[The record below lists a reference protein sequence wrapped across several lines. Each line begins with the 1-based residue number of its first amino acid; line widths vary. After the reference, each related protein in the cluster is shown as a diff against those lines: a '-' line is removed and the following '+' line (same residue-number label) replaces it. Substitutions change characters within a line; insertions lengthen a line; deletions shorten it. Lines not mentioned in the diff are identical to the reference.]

1 MRSNSHPDSGGC
13 WCAALLGM
21 PEPADSCKTVV
32 PNLFGTR
39 DRFPGRQ
46 CFHGLGVGMW
56 FQDDSSALHLLCTL
70 FLLLLHQ
77 LHLRS
82 SGIRSWRLGTPAISM
97 HVSSFS
103 SLPPLFQPLFC
114 YWLIHGSV
122 GGGEEMASQVW
133 SPTCRVWFQGTGP
146 PGRFS
151 RTCKISI
158 SPPLLQIW
166 DHKTCQTASGTL
178 DKCFESQKT
187 KYFRSSSLS
196 EYIFNS
202 TLKNKKPVSILKLFL
217 PCWFAHLQ
225 MYAA

>member
-70 FLLLLHQ
+70 FLLLHQ

-82 SGIRSWRLGTPAISM
+82 SGIRSRRLGTPVLRGDLSLFDAFIICY
-97 HVSSFS
+97 FS
-103 SLPPLFQPLFC
+103 PILTSQPKT
-114 YWLIHGSV
+114 HD
-122 GGGEEMASQVW
+122 
-133 SPTCRVWFQGTGP
+133 
-146 PGRFS
+146 S
-151 RTCKISI
+151 RSYLYI
-158 SPPLLQIW
+158 PR
-166 DHKTCQTASGTL
+166 
-178 DKCFESQKT
+178 QK
-187 KYFRSSSLS
+187 
-196 EYIFNS
+196 
-202 TLKNKKPVSILKLFL
+202 
-217 PCWFAHLQ
+217 
-225 MYAA
+225 